1 MQGYEIAERRTQSIH
16 DRERGVWI
24 VDAGRKCPHRDFD
37 ELANG
42 KAQIGSDAACC
53 AQRRRIPD
61 SRFGTVDGRVNQSD
75 GRPRKNIVAGADQQP
90 NGGSMLGRPGGQAL
104 FVQMLQIAA
113 PRVLQGQGADPVL
126 ARRRFRLRRSGP
138 SRRGAYP

>member
-1 MQGYEIAERRTQSIH
+1 MQGHKVAQRRAESIQ
-16 DRERGVWI
+16 DREGGVRI
-24 VDAGRKCPHRDFD
+24 VDAGGKSPHRDFD
-37 ELANG
+37 KLANG
-42 KAQIGSDAACC
+42 KAQIGSNAACC

-75 GRPRKNIVAGADQQP
+75 GRPRENIVAGADQQP

-126 ARRRFRLRRSGP
+126 ARRRLRLRILDR
-138 SRRGAYP
+138 